1 MAKRK
6 NSNFHVFLKF
16 FNFQFFHVTPLN
28 FPHLIA
34 KTASPG
40 PIVSVP
46 TPGSWEYGDF
56 ICKMQKTSWGGTFS
70 VAYVIT

>member
-1 MAKRK
+1 M
-6 NSNFHVFLKF
+6 FYMFLIISMF
-16 FNFQFFHVTPLN
+16 FLIFKFQFFHVTPLN

-56 ICKMQKTSWGGTFS
+56 ICKIPKNPPGVGNYFFR
-70 VAYVIT
+70 VR